1 MESKNLEEREIQI
14 EFKKKV
20 KKQMKQQEKETLS
33 KLNLDQCSFNLGKE
47 KEIKQLNRATQIEL
61 ANINKSMLVNFL
73 LH

>member
-14 EFKKKV
+14 DFKKKV

-33 KLNLDQCSFNLGKE
+33 KLNLDQCIFNLGKE